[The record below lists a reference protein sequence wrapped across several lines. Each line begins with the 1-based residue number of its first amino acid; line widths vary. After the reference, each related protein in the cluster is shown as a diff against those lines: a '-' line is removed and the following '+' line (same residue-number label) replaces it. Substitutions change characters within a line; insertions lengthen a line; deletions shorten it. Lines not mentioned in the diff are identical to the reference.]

1 MPRGRLRPNVSSGW
15 AEVYREAKA
24 EAPYRDLCQAWE
36 RADLEQ
42 RKRVLRQVHRQ
53 LSAPTSAPLKLQLR
67 PRAGSI
73 G

>member
-42 RKRVLRQVHRQ
+42 RKRFLREVHPPAICAD
-53 LSAPTSAPLKLQLR
+53 LSAVEVAAAP
-67 PRAGSI
+67 
-73 G
+73 